1 MVRFHG
7 CPPIMGP
14 TFSSLI
20 YQKIAKP
27 VLFQFDPEN
36 VHSLITHLAEETGK
50 YDLFKKFFSNFYG
63 KRYSNLKQNIV
74 GIDFESPIGLAAGF
88 DYEARLTQILASF
101 GFGFQTVGTIT
112 NNSYAG
118 NPPPRL
124 GRLPKSQSLMVY
136 KGFKNDG
143 ARKVSEK
150 LSSLSFPIPL
160 GISVGKTNTAN
171 LKTQKEAV
179 SDVISAFETF
189 ERSKVKNLYYELNIS
204 CPNLFGNVTFYP
216 PRNLDELLSEVDK
229 LKIKRP
235 IFIKMPIEKTDKES
249 LAMLDV
255 ISKYKITGVILGN
268 LQTNRSDP
276 ALDPTE
282 VAKFKDG
289 NFSGKPTQK
298 RSDELIKLAFKNY
311 KGKLVIVGCGGVF
324 NAKDAYRKIKLGAT
338 LVQLITGLIYKG
350 PFVVSE
356 INKELSEF
364 VKKDGFK
371 NIADAVGK
379 ES

>member
-1 MVRFHG
+1 
-7 CPPIMGP
+7 MGP

-179 SDVISAFETF
+179 SDVISAFLTF
-189 ERSKVKNLYYELNIS
+189 ERSKVKNYYYELNIS

-216 PRNLDELLSEVDK
+216 PKNLTELLSEVDK
-229 LKIKRP
+229 LKIKKP
-235 IFIKMPIEKTDKES
+235 IFIKMPIEKSDKET
-249 LAMLDV
+249 LNMLDV

>member
-179 SDVISAFETF
+179 SDVISAFLTF
-189 ERSKVKNLYYELNIS
+189 ERSKVKNYYYELNIS

-216 PRNLDELLSEVDK
+216 PKNLTELLSEVDK
-229 LKIKRP
+229 LKIKKP
-235 IFIKMPIEKTDKES
+235 IFIKMPIEKSDKET
-249 LAMLDV
+249 LNMLDV

>member
-1 MVRFHG
+1 
-7 CPPIMGP
+7 MGP

-143 ARKVSEK
+143 ARKASEK

-255 ISKYKITGVILGN
+255 IVKHNIKGVIFGN
-268 LQTNRSDP
+268 IQTNRKDP
-276 ALDPTE
+276 ALVVSE
-282 VAKFKDG
+282 VRKFKHG

-298 RSDELIKLAFKNY
+298 RSDELISLCYKNY
-311 KGKLVIVGCGGVF
+311 KNKLTIIGCGGIF
-324 NAKDAYRKIKLGAT
+324 NAEDAYRKIKLGAT

-350 PFVVSE
+350 PFLVSE

-364 VKKDGFK
+364 VKRDGFK
-371 NIADAVGK
+371 NINDAVGT